1 LTFCLGVIGNG
12 SYFSLMSGEMP
23 MVFPATFEKRVNEVN
38 EIEDRRVV
46 WYRGRMG
53 MNILIVW

>member
-1 LTFCLGVIGNG
+1 LGVIGNG